1 MKQPCISIQRSNKKV
16 AIFDGFD
23 CVRGFDD
30 YTDEEHALSE
40 AKSWIAERTTI
51 EPEIVY
57 PNITR
62 MTVSKSRR
70 KK

>member
-16 AIFDGFD
+16 AIFDGSD

-30 YTDEEHALSE
+30 YIDEEHALSE
-40 AKSWIAERTTI
+40 AKSWIAERTEI

-57 PNITR
+57 PKITR
-62 MTVSKSRR
+62 MTVGRSR
-70 KK
+70 K